1 MTAKERAVVKNHT
14 KGNDMGIYSC
24 NVILTGSRVNHFI
37 FDSVEPYLNLEF
49 SNGFRHF
56 LIVTQPL
63 TFRADWCPILNTEI
77 VVFVKVKPLI
87 PFWRIFLQRQ
97 TNEFSETKKT
107 L

>member
-1 MTAKERAVVKNHT
+1 MFFDVETGPAPAFVYTLSLTFDYKDRVYFPVMNCVPRWQMTAKERAVVKNHT

-63 TFRADWCPILNTEI
+63 TFRAD
-77 VVFVKVKPLI
+77 
-87 PFWRIFLQRQ
+87 
-97 TNEFSETKKT
+97 
-107 L
+107 